1 MERKIQFVVE
11 DASWRG
17 HRGLL
22 TRLSAA
28 AEAARKAARLP
39 AASRLTILLADDAR
53 LRALNRDFRGKKK
66 PTNVL
71 SFPSGERGYAGD
83 IALAYGVTKKEAL
96 AAKKPFADH
105 ALHLVVHGVLHLAG
119 YDHINVRDAKM
130 MEPLETK
137 ILAKLGVADP
147 WEHWPGK
154 VRSGFPSGRATKN
167 KQAEA

>member
-1 MERKIQFVVE
+1 MEGRIQFVVE

-22 TRLSAA
+22 AKLSAA
-28 AEAARKAARLP
+28 AEAACKAARLA
-39 AASRLTILLADDAR
+39 AASRLTILLADDTR
-53 LRALNRDFRGKKK
+53 LKALNHEFRGKKK

-71 SFPSGERGYAGD
+71 SFPSDEKGYAGD
-83 IALAYGVTKKEAL
+83 IALAYGVTQKEAL

-119 YDHINVRDAKM
+119 HDHATAQGAKM

-137 ILAKLGVADP
+137 ILAKLGVPDP
-147 WEHWPGK
+147 Y
-154 VRSGFPSGRATKN
+154 
-167 KQAEA
+167 EARN